1 LAVTCGNGH
10 IALAGLNYSFWCR
23 IVWDSM
29 VVNLLLWD
37 IMSDLA
43 VTNIRM
49 ENHGVETLWAA
60 PAGVTHDAPTAA
72 ADRDLYYG
80 G

>member
-1 LAVTCGNGH
+1 VLRQRKIGDSEGSFLVVTCGNGH

-23 IVWDSM
+23 IVWDS
-29 VVNLLLWD
+29 VVNLSLWE

-49 ENHGVETLWAA
+49 ENQGVES
-60 PAGVTHDAPTAA
+60 
-72 ADRDLYYG
+72 
-80 G
+80 